1 MLLRRLLDEDADR
14 AVRVG
19 PLKPESRLSSAA
31 LVGGGYVCVEGP
43 AGGGGGVTVSLRY
56 VLVELAVLLVLL
68 VCLLL
73 VLFPLL
79 SFEPFSLPFSFS
91 FSFSRPFS
99 LRVLLVSL
107 LSRALR
113 VSLPSPRSRSR
124 SRPSSSNP
132 CDLNPL
138 VVFVLV
144 YASCT
149 CLGANKI
156 IAVGRRLSSIA
167 LGYPPL
173 PDAALTLPRAPFAPE
188 LVPGRWAL
196 ALAVALK
203 APGGSEGGARVGL

>member
-1 MLLRRLLDEDADR
+1 
-14 AVRVG
+14 
-19 PLKPESRLSSAA
+19 
-31 LVGGGYVCVEGP
+31 
-43 AGGGGGVTVSLRY
+43 VTVSLRY